1 MARAIPL
8 FPLGSV
14 VLPGQT
20 VSLHVFEDRYREL
33 VAYLLGLPEEE
44 RRFGIVSIREG
55 YEVGA
60 SGVQSIHR
68 VGVEVALTEVTGYD
82 DGRYDVT
89 VDAIGRI
96 RLDAG
101 VTGESFMWGHVED
114 LDEPVGEGA
123 TAAADRAHAVFDA
136 YRTELNRFRLDA
148 SVDDL
153 PGDPVDLSYLLA
165 SSAVL
170 TLPDRQD
177 LLEADDAAERLRR
190 YHHLMITEIGAMRAV
205 PSLPAVDVART
216 AWSPN

>member
-1 MARAIPL
+1 VARAIPL

-20 VSLHVFEDRYREL
+20 LSLHVFEDRYRDL
-33 VAYLLGLPEEE
+33 VDYLLTLPEPE

-55 YEVGA
+55 YEVGE

-68 VGVEVALTEVTGYD
+68 VGVEVTITDVTGYD
-82 DGRYDVT
+82 DGRYDLT

-114 LDEPVGEGA
+114 LDEPVGKDVMM
-123 TAAADRAHAVFDA
+123 AADRAHAVFDA

-148 SVDDL
+148 TVDEL

-170 TLPDRQD
+170 TLPDRQE
-177 LLEADDAAERLRR
+177 LLEADDAAERLRY
-190 YHHLMITEIGAMRAV
+190 YHHLMLSEISAMRAV

-216 AWSPN
+216 SWSPN

>member
-1 MARAIPL
+1 VARALPL

-20 VSLHVFEDRYREL
+20 VSLHVFEERYREL
-33 VAYLLGLPEEE
+33 VAHLLALPELE

-60 SGVQSIHR
+60 TGVQSIHR
-68 VGVEVALTEVTGYD
+68 VGVEVAMTEVTTYED
-82 DGRYDVT
+82 ERYDVT

-101 VTGESFMWGHVED
+101 VTGDSFMWGQVED
-114 LDEPVGEGA
+114 LDEVVGDGA
-123 TAAADRAHAVFDA
+123 TQAADRAHAVFDV

-153 PGDPVDLSYLLA
+153 PPDPLDLSYLLA

-170 TLPDRQD
+170 TLPDRQE
-177 LLEADDAAERLRR
+177 LLEADTAADRLRL
-190 YHHLMITEIGAMRAV
+190 YHEMMVEEIAAMRAV

-216 AWSPN
+216 SWSPN

>member
-1 MARAIPL
+1 MARSIPL

-20 VSLHVFEDRYREL
+20 LSLHVFEDRYREL
-33 VAYLLGLPEEE
+33 VAYLLTLPEAE

-55 YEVGA
+55 YEVGE

-68 VGVEVALTEVTGYD
+68 VGVEVALTDVTGYD
-82 DGRYDVT
+82 DGRYDLT

-114 LDEPVGEGA
+114 LDEPVGEDV
-123 TAAADRAHAVFDA
+123 TVAADRAHAVFDA
-136 YRTELNRFRLDA
+136 YRIELNRFRLDA
-148 SVDDL
+148 QVEEL

-170 TLPDRQD
+170 TLPDRQE
-177 LLEADDAAERLRR
+177 LLEADDAAERLRY
-190 YHHLMITEIGAMRAV
+190 YHHLMVTEIAAMRAV

-216 AWSPN
+216 SWSPN

>member
-1 MARAIPL
+1 VARAIPL

-20 VSLHVFEDRYREL
+20 LSLHVFEDRYRDL
-33 VAYLLGLPEEE
+33 VDYLLTLPEPE

-55 YEVGA
+55 YEVGE

-68 VGVEVALTEVTGYD
+68 VGVEVAITDVTGYD
-82 DGRYDVT
+82 DGRYDLT

-114 LDEPVGEGA
+114 LDEPVGKDVMM
-123 TAAADRAHAVFDA
+123 AADRAHAVFDA
-136 YRTELNRFRLDA
+136 YRIELNRFRLDA
-148 SVDDL
+148 TVDEL

-170 TLPDRQD
+170 TLPDRQE
-177 LLEADDAAERLRR
+177 LLEADDAAERLRY
-190 YHHLMITEIGAMRAV
+190 YHHLMLSEISAMRAV

-216 AWSPN
+216 SWSPN